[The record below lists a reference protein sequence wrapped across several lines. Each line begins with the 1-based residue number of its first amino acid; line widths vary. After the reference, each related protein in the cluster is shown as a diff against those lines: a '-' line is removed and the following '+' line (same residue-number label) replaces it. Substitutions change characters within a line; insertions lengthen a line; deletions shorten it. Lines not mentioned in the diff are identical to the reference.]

1 MPIPDWPSL
10 SYGTTDNM
18 VYEFQMQDMDKLW
31 DEQVARVAIWLDN
44 TEKYKAESKNK
55 PRAKYQGATQVRT
68 DQIQKTNKAH

>member
-18 VYEFQMQDMDKLW
+18 VYEYQVQDMDKLW
-31 DEQVARVAIWLDN
+31 DEQVARVGIWLDN

-55 PRAKYQGATQVRT
+55 PRPKHQVAHQVRSV
-68 DQIQKTNKAH
+68 QIRQN